1 MMREAL
7 AALREELDRLA
18 REGRTLSLWWR
29 DDDAVAATPALDRLI
44 ALAGGA
50 CPLSLAVIPDRVE
63 ASLPDRLVDEA
74 NVTVLVHGWR
84 HGNHA
89 PAGEKNAEFGSHRTP
104 DAMVADV
111 ASGLALVS
119 ERFCHAALP
128 VFVPPWNRIAP
139 AIAQKLPDV
148 GYRGL
153 SCFGEALAT
162 GRLMRVDTHLD
173 PVDWRGTRSLASPG
187 ALISMIRRAAGRGD
201 ALGLLTHHLM
211 FDEPLW
217 SFSAGCLDLA
227 RSHPALRMVGLG
239 ELLDPPSARV
249 AA

>member
-1 MMREAL
+1 MTREAL
-7 AALREELDRLA
+7 ATLREELDRLA

-44 ALAGGA
+44 GLAGGSA

-63 ASLPDRLVDEA
+63 PSLPDRLLDEA

-119 ERFCHAALP
+119 
-128 VFVPPWNRIAP
+128 
-139 AIAQKLPDV
+139 
-148 GYRGL
+148 
-153 SCFGEALAT
+153 
-162 GRLMRVDTHLD
+162 
-173 PVDWRGTRSLASPG
+173 
-187 ALISMIRRAAGRGD
+187 
-201 ALGLLTHHLM
+201 
-211 FDEPLW
+211 
-217 SFSAGCLDLA
+217 
-227 RSHPALRMVGLG
+227 
-239 ELLDPPSARV
+239 
-249 AA
+249 